1 MKKSAVG
8 ILKKLNQSSAESVP
22 VEKYLT
28 FYIENQLYAIP
39 SSQVMEIIR
48 MQPITFMP
56 NMPPFV
62 KGIINLRGKIVP
74 LIDLCMKFGKPDSE
88 YNDRT
93 SIVVVDAEDF
103 NVGLI
108 VEAVNDVTDI
118 AENQITDSPALSKG
132 NVNRYVCGIAT
143 LENEVAMLLDL
154 MKVLKEDTNGT
165 FGVED
170 ADKANT
176 EKADKK

>member
-1 MKKSAVG
+1 MKKSTAG
-8 ILKKLNQSSAESVP
+8 ILKKLNQSSAESVS

-56 NMPPFV
+56 NMPSFV

-74 LIDLCMKFGKPDSE
+74 LIDLNMKFGKPGSE

-93 SIVVVDAEDF
+93 SIVVVEAEDI

-118 AENQITDSPALSKG
+118 AENLFPRGTSIVTYAVSPRLK
-132 NVNRYVCGIAT
+132 
-143 LENEVAMLLDL
+143 
-154 MKVLKEDTNGT
+154 MKSRCCWT
-165 FGVED
+165 F
-170 ADKANT
+170 
-176 EKADKK
+176 

>member
-1 MKKSAVG
+1 MKETAVG
-8 ILKKLNQSSAESVP
+8 SLKKLNQSLAESVSI
-22 VEKYLT
+22 EKYLT
-28 FYIENQLYAIP
+28 FYIESQLYAIP
-39 SSQVMEIIR
+39 SSQVVEIIR

-93 SIVVVDAEDF
+93 SIIVVDAEEL

-118 AENQITDSPALSKG
+118 TENQITDSPTLSKG

-143 LENEVAMLLDL
+143 LESEVAMLLDL
-154 MKVLKEDTNGT
+154 EKVLKEDMVGT
-165 FGVED
+165 FHDAEKEAVEG
-170 ADKANT
+170 ADQQ
-176 EKADKK
+176 